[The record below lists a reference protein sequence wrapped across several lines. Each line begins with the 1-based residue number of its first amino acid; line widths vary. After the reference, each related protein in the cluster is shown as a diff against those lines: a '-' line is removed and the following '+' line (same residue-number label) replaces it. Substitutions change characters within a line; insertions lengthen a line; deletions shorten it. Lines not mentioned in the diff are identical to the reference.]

1 MDRSAAGLVDSKGC
15 YDIIRPGFAG
25 ELGMKKVYEK
35 PAFVRKGKLSAIV
48 AGSPV
53 PG

>member
-1 MDRSAAGLVDSKGC
+1 
-15 YDIIRPGFAG
+15 
-25 ELGMKKVYEK
+25 MKKTYEK
-35 PAFVRKGKLSAIV
+35 PVLVRKGKLSAIV